1 VGKAIGAQPL
11 QPPSGLPWLLD
22 GVGIVYDIVGSA
34 QSLET
39 AIRLVQ
45 PGGRVVVAGVA
56 KPKRF
61 EWTPIYFKEV
71 RVVGSNAFGFEP
83 YQGEQRHA
91 IDIYLELASQGLELG
106 HLVTHRFPLSA
117 WRDAFTTLGK
127 KRRSGAV
134 KIVFDFGMD
143 G

>member
-1 VGKAIGAQPL
+1 
-11 QPPSGLPWLLD
+11 
-22 GVGIVYDIVGSA
+22 
-34 QSLET
+34 
-39 AIRLVQ
+39 
-45 PGGRVVVAGVA
+45 VA
-56 KPKRF
+56 KPQRF

-71 RVVGSNAFGFEP
+71 RVIGSNAFGFEP

-117 WRDAFTTLGK
+117 WREAFTTLGK
-127 KRRSGAV
+127 KRSSGAV
-134 KIVFDFGMD
+134 KVAFDFSVD